1 MSSGMLSIGITGI
14 HAAQL
19 GLEATQHNIA
29 NANTPGYNRQYIL
42 QSAGIPRLTG
52 SGYFGSGTTVDT
64 VRRAYDK
71 YLTAQTFAAQA
82 TASESATQL
91 AKLGQIDNM
100 LGDPNSGLATA
111 MQDFFT
117 GVQQVAANPSLVSA
131 RQSMLSS
138 AQGLAT
144 RFSAMSGRLGELYDS
159 VNGEI
164 ASEVELINVYAQQ
177 LADINDQITRA
188 EAATSQPPNDLLDMR
203 DQMVADLNKHVR
215 VTTVEDSIGNFNV
228 FVGNGQQLVVGTVVN
243 KLVPMT
249 SSSDPERVVVGL
261 RGQSGTVQELS
272 ESIIEG
278 GALGGLMKF
287 RSNSLDDATNALG
300 QIAASVAL
308 TFNAQHALGQ
318 DLEGLNQTSLTAGFQ
333 ADFFTY
339 SQPKVLA
346 GSATA
351 NAVTA
356 NFLPPS
362 MKVVN
367 ATGNA
372 YELTSDAGTGNFSL
386 KRLSDGQVWS
396 AADMTALSGLVS
408 AEKVDLN
415 PSNGSFYTNLS
426 GSDYALR
433 NDGTNLTLTRRTDGK
448 TWSTPAGAGAVTAMN
463 ALITSEGFSIG
474 GATPTANVDYLIEP
488 TRDAARNFQVNST
501 IASDVKRIA
510 VAAPSVTKLGATNT
524 GSLKVSQSTVS
535 PGYSLSD
542 LPKFTFSTG
551 LTPAADAFAIDIPG
565 AVTAVYADG
574 SSVSGAAV
582 SSINRLNSGSEL
594 TRITYNGISIDI
606 SGLPANGDSFSIAA
620 NTGGVSDS
628 RNAVKLAALQTQNAM
643 EGGKATF
650 QGGYASLVSGVGSVT
665 RQVKISGESQQ
676 ALLKQNEMARSAVSG
691 VNLDEEAANL
701 IRYQQAYQASARSL
715 DIASKLFD
723 TLLGITN

>member
-29 NANTPGYNRQYIL
+29 NANTPGYNRQSIL

-82 TASESATQL
+82 TVSESATQL

-100 LGDPNSGLATA
+100 LGDPNSGLAVA

-177 LADINDQITRA
+177 LADINGQITRA
-188 EAATSQPPNDLLDMR
+188 EAATSQPPNDLLDLR
-203 DQMVADLNKHVR
+203 DQMIADLNKHVR

-243 KLVPMT
+243 KLVPMN

-272 ESIIEG
+272 ESMIEG

-362 MKVVN
+362 GDPV
-367 ATGNA
+367 
-372 YELTSDAGTGNFSL
+372 TGNF
-386 KRLSDGQVWS
+386 K
-396 AADMTALSGLVS
+396 
-408 AEKVDLN
+408 
-415 PSNGSFYTNLS
+415 TNLT
-426 GSDYALR
+426 GSDYVLR
-433 NDGTNLTLTRRTDGK
+433 DDGSNLILTRRSDGK
-448 TWSTPAGAGAVTAMN
+448 TWSTGSGVGAVTALNGMI
-463 ALITSEGFSIG
+463 ASEGFSVG
-474 GATPTANVDYLIEP
+474 GAPTANVDYLIEP

-501 IASDVKRIA
+501 IAADVKRIA
-510 VAAPSVTKLGATNT
+510 VAAPSIATLATNNT
-524 GSLKVSQSTVS
+524 GSLKVSQGAVS
-535 PGYSLSD
+535 SGYSLSN
-542 LPKFTFSTG
+542 LPTFTYSST
-551 LTPAADAFAIDIPG
+551 PVNAFAVSVPVG
-565 AVTAVYADG
+565 VSLASTATYADG
-574 SSVSGAAV
+574 STLPVSAGGSVLLQNGT
-582 SSINRLNSGSEL
+582 SEL
-594 TRITYNGISIDI
+594 ARISYGNHISIDI
-606 SGLPANGDSFSIAA
+606 SGQPANGDSFSILA

-628 RNAVKLAALQTQNAM
+628 RNAVKLAALQTQNTM

-650 QGGYASLVSGVGSVT
+650 QGSYASLVSGVGSVT

>member
-1 MSSGMLSIGITGI
+1 MGSGMLSIGITGI
-14 HAAQL
+14 NAAQL

-29 NANTPGYNRQYIL
+29 NANTPGYNRQYTL

-52 SGYFGSGTTVDT
+52 SGYFGSGTAVDT

-91 AKLGQIDNM
+91 AKLSQIDNM
-100 LGDPNSGLATA
+100 LGDPSSGLAVA

-138 AQGLAT
+138 AQALAT

-164 ASEVELINVYAQQ
+164 ASEIELINVYAQQ
-177 LADINDQITRA
+177 LADVNGQITRA
-188 EAATSQPPNDLLDMR
+188 EAATNQPPNDLLDLR

-228 FVGNGQQLVVGTVVN
+228 FVGNGQQLVVGSVVN

-249 SSSDPERVVVGL
+249 SSSDPERIVVGL
-261 RGQSGTVQELS
+261 RGQSGVVQELS
-272 ESIIEG
+272 ESLIEG

-287 RSNSLDDATNALG
+287 RNNSLDDATNTLG

-333 ADFFTY
+333 ADFFTF

-346 GSATA
+346 SSATA
-351 NAVTA
+351 SVVTA
-356 NFLPPS
+356 SFLPPTGDP
-362 MKVVN
+362 
-367 ATGNA
+367 ATGNFTTS
-372 YELTSDAGTGNFSL
+372 LT
-386 KRLSDGQVWS
+386 
-396 AADMTALSGLVS
+396 
-408 AEKVDLN
+408 
-415 PSNGSFYTNLS
+415 
-426 GSDYALR
+426 GSDYVLR
-433 NDGTNLTLTRRTDGK
+433 GDGTNLTLTRQTDGK
-448 TWSTPAGAGAVTAMN
+448 TWTAATVGVLN
-463 ALITSEGFSIG
+463 NSIASEGFSVS
-474 GATPTANVDYLIEP
+474 GAPTANVDYLIEP
-488 TRDAARNFQVNST
+488 TRDAARNFQVNSN
-501 IASDVKRIA
+501 IATDVKRIA
-510 VAAPSVTKLGATNT
+510 AAAPSVTTLGSSNT
-524 GSLKVSQSTVS
+524 GSLKVSQGNVSTA
-535 PGYSLSD
+535 YSLSS
-542 LPKFTFSTG
+542 LPKFTYSPGT
-551 LTPAADAFAIDIPG
+551 TAANGTFAIDIAG
-565 AVTAVYADG
+565 TVTAHYADG

-582 SSINRLNSGSEL
+582 ALVNRLNVAGSEL
-594 TRITYNGISIDI
+594 ARITYNGISVDI
-606 SGLPANGDSFSIAA
+606 SGLPANGDTFSIAA
-620 NTGGVSDS
+620 NVGGVSDS
-628 RNAVKLAALQTQNAM
+628 RNAVKLAALQTQNTM
-643 EGGKATF
+643 EGGKATY
-650 QGGYASLVSGVGSVT
+650 QGSYASLVSGVGSVT
-665 RQVKISGESQQ
+665 RQIKISGESQQ
-676 ALLKQNEMARSAVSG
+676 ALLKQNELARSAVSG